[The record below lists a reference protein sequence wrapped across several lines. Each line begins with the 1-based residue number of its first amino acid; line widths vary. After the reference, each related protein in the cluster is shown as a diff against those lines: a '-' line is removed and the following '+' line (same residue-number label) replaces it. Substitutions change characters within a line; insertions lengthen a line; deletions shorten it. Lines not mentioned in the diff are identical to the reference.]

1 MKMRRWAGLVLAM
14 AGGVPGC
21 NVDEPGSDRLT
32 ITQQDIAALDA
43 QSMLVLDTRYE
54 SITIDQSLGAVDFA
68 RVQLICP
75 DGTAMEMQQWLERT
89 STQVEAA
96 LSMLDDFHLG
106 RTLPPPPECE
116 GEGCDCQQCELC
128 PDGVWVCYNTCGN
141 SWDEAEQRWR
151 DEQQDPRLG
160 IDPDPPDDPEPPYN
174 PGDPSDP
181 GDPPDDGS
189 GGSDPTD
196 PADPTGGGSDG
207 SGGGSDGSGG
217 GSDGS
222 GSGGSGGG
230 SGGGSSGGG
239 YGGGGGGGYGGGG
252 STGNPGP

>member
-1 MKMRRWAGLVLAM
+1 MKLRRWAGLVLAM

-32 ITQQDIAALDA
+32 ITQRDIAALDA
-43 QSMLVLDTRYE
+43 ESLLVLDTRYE
-54 SITIDQSLGAVDFA
+54 SITIDQSFGAVDFA

-96 LSMLDDFHLG
+96 LSTLDDFHLG
-106 RTLPPPPECE
+106 RTLPPPPACE
-116 GEGCDCQQCELC
+116 GEECDCQRCELC
-128 PDGVWVCYNTCGN
+128 PDGVWVCYNTCGH
-141 SWDEAEQRWR
+141 SWDEAQQRWR

-174 PGDPSDP
+174 PGDP

-189 GGSDPTD
+189 GGSGDPTD

-207 SGGGSDGSGG
+207 SGGGSDGSGSG
-217 GSDGS
+217 

-230 SGGGSSGGG
+230 SSGGSSGGG